1 MFQDVLGKAQE
12 EKFMVSIATYG
23 EEAAWVGY
31 VLSYTLELVT
41 LEHVSK
47 YGRYDG
53 IRSLKIDN
61 IEIVYKNESFIIF
74 NKPNGLLTHP
84 TNKSTEIRESEN
96 RIR

>member
-1 MFQDVLGKAQE
+1 MAAIFDPIMFQDVLGKAQE

-53 IRSLKIDN
+53 IRNMAGMMELG
-61 IEIVYKNESFIIF
+61 V
-74 NKPNGLLTHP
+74 
-84 TNKSTEIRESEN
+84 
-96 RIR
+96 